1 MRLAAAVLRRGLQL
15 TLVIFLV
22 TTATFLLSALIPGDF
37 FSIHQADPT
46 ISADTIRQM
55 RHTYGLDL
63 PVHEQYL
70 RWIRNLAKLDLGY
83 SLFFRTS
90 VRSVV
95 VEALFRTLWLGLPAL
110 ILGIGAGIL
119 LGTLHGLHH
128 DRTAGHVLDF
138 IATVALSLPALLL
151 GLVGL
156 MLAAQTQWF
165 PLGGMNSPN
174 LEEPGL
180 WRWLADRIQHLALPA
195 LCLTIP
201 IAASVERIQHAATR
215 GSLDELFVR
224 SARARGL
231 APARIFF
238 QYLLRPALNPML
250 STSGPMIGG
259 VLSGSL
265 VLEMIFS
272 WPGLGLVTYDALF
285 NRDLYLLL
293 GCVVA
298 SGILLAA
305 GNLAADL
312 VLFALDPRTRLAQR
326 GQP

>member
-1 MRLAAAVLRRGLQL
+1 M
-15 TLVIFLV
+15 LVIFLV

-37 FSIHQADPT
+37 FSVHQADPT
-46 ISADTIRQM
+46 ISAETIRQM
-55 RHTYGLDL
+55 RHSYGLDL
-63 PVHEQYL
+63 PLHEQYL
-70 RWIRNLAKLDLGY
+70 RWIRNLLKLDLGY

-95 VEALFRTLWLGLPAL
+95 AEALSRTLWLGLPAL
-110 ILGIGAGIL
+110 ILGIGAGIV
-119 LGTLHGLHH
+119 LGTLHGLRH
-128 DRTAGHVLDF
+128 DRAAGHILDF
-138 IATVALSLPALLL
+138 ASTAALSLPSILL
-151 GLVGL
+151 GLTAL

-165 PLGGMNSPN
+165 PLGGMSSAG
-174 LEEPGL
+174 LEQPGF
-180 WRWLADRIQHLALPA
+180 WRWLADRIHHLALPA
-195 LCLTIP
+195 LCLTVP
-201 IAASVERIQHAATR
+201 IAASVERIQYASTR
-215 GSLDELFVR
+215 GALDELYVR

-231 APARIFF
+231 APGRIFF

-272 WPGLGLVTYDALF
+272 WPGLGMVTYDALF

-305 GNLAADL
+305 GNLAADVAL
-312 VLFALDPRTRLAQR
+312 LALDPRTR
-326 GQP
+326 QPQGGER